1 MAETYFKEFKK
12 KKGLI
17 ALGLAAAFTFTA
29 CYGSYG
35 LTTKLYKWNGTL
47 GNKWLN
53 SCVHFLMWIIPVYPI
68 CAGLID
74 GLVLNT
80 VEFWSGSNPVASGD
94 TYYEKDAQGNQV
106 AAVKNADGSLSMEIT
121 DAQGNKANLK
131 LERDADVIRALDANG
146 EVVAQYDVK

>member
-1 MAETYFKEFKK
+1 M

-131 LERDADVIRALDANG
+131 LERDADVIRALNANG

>member
-1 MAETYFKEFKK
+1 M

-35 LTTKLYKWNGTL
+35 LTTKRYKLNGTL

>member
-1 MAETYFKEFKK
+1 M

-17 ALGLAAAFTFTA
+17 ALGLAAAFSLTA

-35 LTTKLYKWNGTL
+35 LTKKIYNWNGTL

-53 SCVHFLMWIIPVYPI
+53 SCVHFLMWVIPVYPI
-68 CAGLID
+68 CIGLVD

-80 VEFWSGSNPVASGD
+80 VEFWTGSNPIAQGD

-121 DAQGNKANLK
+121 DVQGNKANLT

-146 EVVAQYDVK
+146 QVVAQYEVK

>member
-1 MAETYFKEFKK
+1 M

-80 VEFWSGSNPVASGD
+80 VEFWSGSNPGASGD

>member
-1 MAETYFKEFKK
+1 M

-47 GNKWLN
+47 GNKWLD

>member
-1 MAETYFKEFKK
+1 M

-121 DAQGNKANLK
+121 DAQGIKANLK

>member
-1 MAETYFKEFKK
+1 M

>member
-1 MAETYFKEFKK
+1 M

-68 CAGLID
+68 CAGLIH

-80 VEFWSGSNPVASGD
+80 VDSWSGSNPVASGD

>member
-1 MAETYFKEFKK
+1 M

-35 LTTKLYKWNGTL
+35 LTTKLYKW
-47 GNKWLN
+47 KCLN
-53 SCVHFLMWIIPVYPI
+53 SCVQFIMWIIPVYPI

-94 TYYEKDAQGNQV
+94 TYYEKDAHGNQV